1 MDDVPAY
8 KHSLNNLVM
17 VSAPLPESNKIFKNP
32 PRYSYFF
39 PCGAMNSYLSLF
51 SLIPFLPASTQRG
64 RFLIQQ
70 VAYMFRCSITNGFEF
85 PNHCNSSFRV
95 KSGYR
100 YSGFSGLRF
109 LPRIPTMWKTD
120 SSTHSEILNTSGNMH
135 SPQIRVIRRCPGSA
149 YVIPTRLISYPD

>member
-39 PCGAMNSYLSLF
+39 PCGAINPYLSLF
-51 SLIPFLPASTQRG
+51 SLIPFLPAPMHRG

-70 VAYMFRCSITNGFEF
+70 VAYMSRCSITNGFEF
-85 PNHCNSSFRV
+85 LNYFNPSLQV
-95 KSGYR
+95 KSR
-100 YSGFSGLRF
+100 NRCSGFSGLRLF
-109 LPRIPTMWKTD
+109 LRIRTMWKTD
-120 SSTHSEILNTSGNMH
+120 FSTQREILNTSGNMH
-135 SPQIRVIRRCPGSA
+135 SPQIRVISRCPGSA
-149 YVIPTRLISYPD
+149 YVIPTSLIPYPD